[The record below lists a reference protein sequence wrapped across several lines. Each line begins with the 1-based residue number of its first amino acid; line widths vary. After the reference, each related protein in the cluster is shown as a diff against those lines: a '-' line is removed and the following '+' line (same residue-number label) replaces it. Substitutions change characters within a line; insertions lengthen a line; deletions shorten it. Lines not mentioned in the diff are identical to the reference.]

1 MAHRYIQPPKLD
13 KIDEAKKCMLK
24 GTRYR
29 STHGGTAAVL
39 LYNGGS
45 IVELNEAKK
54 QVESMQKEV
63 THFGRSL

>member
-1 MAHRYIQPPKLD
+1 
-13 KIDEAKKCMLK
+13 MLIT
-24 GTRYR
+24 TRYG
-29 STHGGTAAVL
+29 SKVTHGGTAAVL
-39 LYNGGS
+39 SYNGGS